1 MTNALPLHWWRR
13 RWDVVLMAAAFAL
26 GVFLGLI
33 LAVTWEVDRLDR
45 QSERHLADAMADIRS
60 RPTVHQRLD
69 AIDQRLDALA
79 DLLSHGH
86 GH

>member
-1 MTNALPLHWWRR
+1 MTNALHWSR
-13 RWDVVLMAAAFAL
+13 RWDWVFFAAAFAL
-26 GVFLGLI
+26 GVCLGLM
-33 LAVTWEVDRLDR
+33 LASTWEMDRLDR
-45 QSERHLADAMADIRS
+45 QSKRHVADAMADIRS